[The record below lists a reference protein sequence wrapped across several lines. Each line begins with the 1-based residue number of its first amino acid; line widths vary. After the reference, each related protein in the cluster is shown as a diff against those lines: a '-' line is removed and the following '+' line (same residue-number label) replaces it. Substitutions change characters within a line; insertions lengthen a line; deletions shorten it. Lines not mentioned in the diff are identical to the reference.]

1 MSEFQKKT
9 YTMEDNVKAMMFNLK
24 DVLKGIQETNRLL
37 GEILEAFSQKKHDE
51 KELLF

>member
-37 GEILEAFSQKKHDE
+37 GELLQSLPQKTHDE
-51 KELLF
+51 KEFPF